1 MKDHPIAA
9 RSAGLSFDE
18 QIFGSDFLRKV
29 GETFAT
35 RIGLLLIGLMI
46 SIAVTRI
53 LGPEG
58 RGRYAVAAALSS
70 LIIQF
75 GNFGLHTSNTYSVA
89 RDPKLLGPL
98 LGNALTLSC
107 VVGAASALLAELI
120 LTFWPSLVEIRG
132 ALLTLTL
139 LSVPLGLGQMLT
151 HNLLVGLHELRA
163 YNKLELAA
171 SIITAALIGCII
183 LLRLVTVE
191 TVFLTGLAGTG
202 ISFLWSVLRLRALL
216 TTPIRISPA
225 LFSQNLRYG
234 MKAYLVCLFGF
245 VLLRIDVFMVQY
257 ILGEAQTGY
266 YSVAT
271 ALADLLYLLPSVI
284 GMVLFPKLSAN
295 PVRSERWRLT
305 RRVTFTVVAFMITF
319 SVLAALFSRLVIRLV
334 LGEVFLPAAAP
345 FVVLSVAMVFYGGNT
360 PVSNYLASEGF
371 PAIAIYVWVVAA
383 IVNIGLN
390 VVLIPAYGIQGA
402 AAASLVGYGIVFFIQ
417 YVYAV
422 RTAKPVSA
430 TT

>member
-1 MKDHPIAA
+1 
-9 RSAGLSFDE
+9 
-18 QIFGSDFLRKV
+18 
-29 GETFAT
+29 
-35 RIGLLLIGLMI
+35 
-46 SIAVTRI
+46 
-53 LGPEG
+53 
-58 RGRYAVAAALSS
+58 
-70 LIIQF
+70 
-75 GNFGLHTSNTYSVA
+75 
-89 RDPKLLGPL
+89 
-98 LGNALTLSC
+98 
-107 VVGAASALLAELI
+107 VGAASALLAELI

-132 ALLTLTL
+132 VLLTLTL
-139 LSVPLGLGQMLT
+139 LSIPLGLGQMLT

-191 TVFLTGLAGTG
+191 TVFLTGLAGTA

-216 TTPIRISPA
+216 TTPIQVSPA
-225 LFSQNLRYG
+225 LFAQNLRYG

-284 GMVLFPKLSAN
+284 GLVLFPKLSAN

-383 IVNIGLN
+383 IINIGLN

-402 AAASLVGYGIVFFIQ
+402 AAASLVGYGIVFFVQ

-422 RTAKPVSA
+422 RTAEPVSA